1 MAPLALVLLYVP
13 CGKLAPGAF
22 RTPPHYDGRRKRSC
36 VLAVSVLVG
45 EFQAAAEESHL
56 AGLAED
62 PVMKI
67 CRVSPRRNVHNHGGA
82 GLPAFFVAF
91 AYPVCDRSAV
101 WRIAEHAIPPQ
112 SCFRP
117 SSSGV
122 KCFAHLA
129 LLSVLAGSSSK

>member
-62 PVMKI
+62 PVVKYA
-67 CRVSPRRNVHNHGGA
+67 VSVREGMSITTVVPG
-82 GLPAFFVAF
+82 
-91 AYPVCDRSAV
+91 
-101 WRIAEHAIPPQ
+101 
-112 SCFRP
+112 FRL
-117 SSSGV
+117 SS
-122 KCFAHLA
+122 
-129 LLSVLAGSSSK
+129 